1 MPKAIVVAGGI
12 ARAKAVS
19 ELLGLDHP
27 FHTSTSAIKHGG
39 ACRGFSNVD
48 LILID
53 ETAEPLDEQVRE
65 TLDLI
70 RLGGNGQM
78 YRLERVNAEARP

>member
-1 MPKAIVVAGGI
+1 MPKSIVVAGGI
-12 ARAKAVS
+12 ERAKAIS
-19 ELLGLDHP
+19 ELLGLDNP
-27 FHTSTSAIKHGG
+27 FCTSTRAIKHGG

-53 ETAEPLDEQVRE
+53 ETAEPLDVEVQR
-65 TLDLI
+65 TLDIL
-70 RLGGNGQM
+70 RACGNGQM